1 MKGINMKNI
10 LDLLDTFTESEW
22 KKAKK
27 EMTKRIPSMNINKMS
42 MDEFQT
48 LARFLASP
56 DFSDIDEYRKRLH

>member
-1 MKGINMKNI
+1 MKNI

-56 DFSDIDEYRKRLH
+56 DFSEIDEYRRRLH

>member
-56 DFSDIDEYRKRLH
+56 DFSDIDEYRRRLH

>member
-1 MKGINMKNI
+1 MKNI

-22 KKAKK
+22 KDAKQ
-27 EMTKRIPSMNINKMS
+27 EMTKRIPSMEIDKMS

-56 DFSDIDEYRKRLH
+56 DFSDIDEYRRRLH

>member
-1 MKGINMKNI
+1 MKNI

-22 KKAKK
+22 KDAKK

-56 DFSDIDEYRKRLH
+56 DFSDIDEYRRRLH

>member
-1 MKGINMKNI
+1 MKNI